1 MSSARTLTVA
11 TYNIHSC
18 IGIDR
23 DFAPART
30 AAALAEIDA
39 DIICLQE
46 VGWHLRGKPQFD
58 QFDFL
63 QQETGYAVIA
73 GLTKNHARAHFGNAV
88 LTRLP
93 VLDVETFDLT
103 IPMHYPPRG
112 GICVDLKVGEQ
123 VLRVVNVH
131 FGLSPVERR
140 MQGVRLAQRLE
151 SYDGGAL
158 GLFGDF
164 NEWGAR
170 SAWLRRIHRRLPR
183 EVHGRSYPSRM
194 PVLRLD
200 RMFFSEAVTLHK
212 GQVHDSTLTRL
223 ASDHLPLVA
232 TIELEAQA
240 ASSAA

>member
-1 MSSARTLTVA
+1 MTAPAAITVA
-11 TYNIHSC
+11 TYNVHSC

-23 DFAPART
+23 DFAPSRI
-30 AAALAEIDA
+30 AAVLGEIDA
-39 DIICLQE
+39 DIVCLQE

-63 QQETGYAVIA
+63 QKETGYAVIA
-73 GLTKNHARAHFGNAV
+73 GLTKNHAKAHFGNAV
-88 LTRLP
+88 LTRHP
-93 VLDVETFDLT
+93 VLDVEPFDLT

-112 GICVDLKVGEQ
+112 GLCVDVKIGQ
-123 VLRVVNVH
+123 HSLRVINVH

-140 MQGVRLAQRLE
+140 AQGLRLVQKL
-151 SYDGGAL
+151 DGLDGRAI

-170 SAWLRRIHRRLPR
+170 SGWLKRIHRALPR

-200 RMFFSEAVTLHK
+200 RMFFSENITVHRGAVY
-212 GQVHDSTLTRL
+212 DSTLARR
-223 ASDHLPLVA
+223 ASDHLPMVA
-232 TIELEAQA
+232 TIEIEPQA
-240 ASSAA
+240 AALGD